1 MGAIAAL
8 AMASATGG
16 ACGMSASTNVPVKC
30 RVDGADKAL
39 AAAGGPQALC
49 EAIEA
54 AARAKAPKAS
64 FTVEIRALS
73 TYSLAANI
81 RLADG
86 RDLPEQRMAVND
98 RRIDRGSIERFAAAI
113 ADQIASSLGS

>member
-1 MGAIAAL
+1 
-8 AMASATGG
+8 
-16 ACGMSASTNVPVKC
+16 MSASTNVPVKC
-30 RVDGADKAL
+30 RVDGADKTL
-39 AAAGGPQALC
+39 AEAGGPQALC

-54 AARAKAPKAS
+54 AASAKAPGAS
-64 FTVEIRALS
+64 FSVEIRALS
-73 TYSLAANI
+73 SYSLAAKI

-113 ADQIASSLGS
+113 ADQVASSLGS